1 MLHKP
6 FRVCLDVYFLQTNF
20 IQQPLPLGSHTGAG
34 GKNGQSGALDLGQ
47 RASFG
52 LTTFYQFWC
61 YVTPLYGAYVA
72 DTYWG
77 RYKTISVSVG
87 IAMLGHIL
95 MVISA
100 LPGVIDKK
108 GSVGVFALSLII
120 TGIGTGGFKANIS
133 PLVAEQYKRTK
144 LFVTTTN
151 KGERVIVDP
160 ALTTVKIYM
169 VSARSKV
176 LNPWLLGSNS
186 HL

>member
-6 FRVCLDVYFLQTNF
+6 FRVCLNVFFPDELHSATASN
-20 IQQPLPLGSHTGAG
+20 LP
-34 GKNGQSGALDLGQ
+34 ALALEVKTVNLHDSGQ

-52 LTTFYQFWC
+52 LTINWC

-144 LFVTTTN
+144 LLL
-151 KGERVIVDP
+151 P
-160 ALTTVKIYM
+160 PLTK
-169 VSARSKV
+169 AR
-176 LNPWLLGSNS
+176 G
-186 HL
+186 